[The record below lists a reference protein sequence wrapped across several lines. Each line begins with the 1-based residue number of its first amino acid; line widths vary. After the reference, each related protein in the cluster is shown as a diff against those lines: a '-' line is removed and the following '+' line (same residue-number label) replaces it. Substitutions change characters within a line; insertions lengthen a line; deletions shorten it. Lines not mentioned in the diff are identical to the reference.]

1 MIQIQYKLYPLSLI
15 AVREA
20 PHTTHHAQHIVVG
33 RIHADRRGG
42 CRANGVVGHNQHE
55 GGVINAR

>member
-20 PHTTHHAQHIVVG
+20 PHTTHHSQHVVIS
-33 RIHADRRGG
+33 RIHADSRRG
-42 CRANGVVGHNQHE
+42 CRVDRVVGDNQHE
-55 GGVINAR
+55 RGVINAR